1 MTTATL
7 RLPAFTPVLGVDEL
21 LFLLGVLAAPLA
33 ATLPSVAGRV
43 GPGEACFAASF
54 VLLVGLRRR
63 ETLDAVL
70 ANPLRWHVTALI
82 AALMVSAV
90 LGETGFRGVLQATAL
105 GFYLLIGIP
114 LAMYHRRLV
123 PLMWAVLAGVVLV
136 DALSVLTAAAG
147 FSFAAWDAGA
157 GRYRTLLTP
166 VGALATSAT
175 ALTGYFAAGTL
186 LRFRVWS
193 ALALALAILTVFY
206 DQSRTAML
214 SVLLVILVVGAASQ
228 LHRTRTIRFSA
239 VRRSVYAL
247 VGVVSLAL
255 AAFALS
261 RTDRVAEQL
270 TTLATSGS
278 FESTDVVR
286 TLGYRE
292 AVTAVMAH
300 PWLGPGLGTVRDPL
314 FDQVVHNA
322 YLQLA
327 ADVSVFAAVIL
338 MLMLGRSSQLV
349 WGQVRET
356 LGSGQTDNAIFA
368 LAALGVIL
376 TLAVKFLFH
385 PLGLV
390 MSDWIHFL
398 VAASTFG
405 GITRTELH
413 ATA

>member
-1 MTTATL
+1 MTTTTR
-7 RLPAFTPVLGVDEL
+7 RLPAFPPVLGVDEL

-33 ATLPSVAGRV
+33 ATLPSVAGRI
-43 GPGEACFAASF
+43 GPAEACFAASF
-54 VLLVGLRRR
+54 LLIFGLRRR
-63 ETLDAVL
+63 ATLDAIRG
-70 ANPLRWHVTALI
+70 NPLRWQVIALI
-82 AALMVSAV
+82 AALMLSAV
-90 LGETGFRGVLQATAL
+90 LGVTGLRGVLQAAAL

-114 LAMYHRRLV
+114 LVMYHRKLV
-123 PLMWAVLAGVVLV
+123 PLMWSVLAAVVLF

-175 ALTGYFAAGTL
+175 ALTGYFAAETL

-193 ALALALAILTVFY
+193 ALALALCILTVFY
-206 DQSRTAML
+206 DQSRTAMM
-214 SVLLVILVVGAASQ
+214 SVLLVILVVGVALQ
-228 LHRTRTIRFSA
+228 LHRTRTVRFSA
-239 VRRSVYAL
+239 VRRLLYAVL
-247 VGVVSLAL
+247 GVVSLAL
-255 AAFALS
+255 AAFVLS

-270 TTLATSGS
+270 ATLSTSGS
-278 FESTDVVR
+278 FEATDVVR

-292 AVTAVMAH
+292 AVNAVIAH

-327 ADVSVFAAVIL
+327 ADVGVFAAIAL
-338 MLMLGRSSQLV
+338 LLLLARSGQLV

-356 LGSGQTDNAIFA
+356 LRTGQTDQAIFA
-368 LAALGVIL
+368 LAALGVVL

-398 VAASTFG
+398 VAASAFG
-405 GITRTELH
+405 TSPRMGAH